1 MLPIPTCPT
10 GATPYLQIATEE
22 VITALAQ
29 LGEDPTV
36 TNAESIRARL
46 DVPTILVASDRA
58 AAIRDSIRT
67 VSRDRAPTPPPA
79 QEGNPDLG
87 STLTFEDNRTG
98 ETPWRLDTH
107 SDTIARLTAADGT
120 TLATVW
126 CNRSDTC
133 LQIEYSEVRPDARRQ
148 GVYRRLLERIS
159 THYNVYSDE
168 AHNNAAKSA
177 YHALGALE
185 TRSGRML
192 LRKQPAASLEISTP
206 NAEL

>member
-1 MLPIPTCPT
+1 MLPIPTPPT
-10 GATPYLQIATEE
+10 GATPYPQIATEE

-36 TNAESIRARL
+36 ANAESIRSRL
-46 DVPTILVASDRA
+46 DVATILEASDRA
-58 AAIRDSIRT
+58 AAIRESIRT
-67 VSRDRAPTPPPA
+67 VSRDHASPPSTMPDRK
-79 QEGNPDLG
+79 PDLG
-87 STLTFEDNRTG
+87 STLTFEGNRTG

-133 LQIEYSEVRPDARRQ
+133 LQIEYSEVRADARRQ
-148 GVYRRLLERIS
+148 GVYRRLLERMS

-177 YHALGALE
+177 YHALGAVE

-206 NAEL
+206 DL